1 METSLVMAAVAGTG
15 VVIPRV
21 RSHSVQQQ
29 PQQQQRSVVSS
40 SSSSDFLGRR
50 RGCGISRVGVV
61 TEVGGGYRRRS
72 SFGKLRVL
80 RPVAEAPSVGK
91 VDHLSPTQLLPGDE
105 DGVSDIQRL
114 ATKGADR
121 KKSLNDVDAKD
132 LKDKTV
138 FVRCDLNVP
147 LDENSRITDDTR
159 IRASLPTIQFLV
171 KIGARVVLASHLGR
185 PKKGPEAKFSLK
197 PVAERL
203 TELLGQKV
211 ELAPDCIGPDV
222 EAKIGALKGGEVLL
236 LENVRFHK
244 EEEKNDIEFSK
255 QLAKGIDCF
264 VNDAFGTAHRAHA
277 STAGIADY
285 VSIRVAGFLLEKEL
299 AYLSS
304 VIQRPKKPFVA
315 IVGGSKISSKI
326 TVIES
331 LMSVC
336 DKVILGGGMVFT
348 FFKAQGY
355 SVGSSLV
362 EDDKLD
368 LATRLAEIA
377 KEKGVDLILPKDVI
391 CADKF
396 APDANTQTCS
406 STSIPDGWMGLDIGP
421 EAVKQY
427 EDALKGSK
435 TVLWNGPM
443 GVFEFEKFDKGTYA
457 IANAM
462 AALTK
467 EGCVTI
473 IGGGDSVAAV
483 EKAGLAE
490 AMSHVSTG
498 GGASLELLEGKVLP
512 GVAVLDDV
520 RIHA

>member
-1 METSLVMAAVAGTG
+1 MFCEL
-15 VVIPRV
+15 
-21 RSHSVQQQ
+21 
-29 PQQQQRSVVSS
+29 
-40 SSSSDFLGRR
+40 
-50 RGCGISRVGVV
+50 
-61 TEVGGGYRRRS
+61 
-72 SFGKLRVL
+72 
-80 RPVAEAPSVGK
+80 
-91 VDHLSPTQLLPGDE
+91 
-105 DGVSDIQRL
+105 
-114 ATKGADR
+114 
-121 KKSLNDVDAKD
+121 
-132 LKDKTV
+132 
-138 FVRCDLNVP
+138 
-147 LDENSRITDDTR
+147 
-159 IRASLPTIQFLV
+159 
-171 KIGARVVLASHLGR
+171 LASHVLQQIGFLYFW
-185 PKKGPEAKFSLK
+185 ET
-197 PVAERL
+197 ERL

-377 KEKGVDLILPKDVI
+377 KEKGVDLILPKDVL

-406 STSIPDGWMGLDIGP
+406 STSIPDGWMGLDIGT
-421 EAVKQY
+421 EAIKQF

-435 TVLWNGPM
+435 VHTTEPL
-443 GVFEFEKFDKGTYA
+443 
-457 IANAM
+457 
-462 AALTK
+462 
-467 EGCVTI
+467 
-473 IGGGDSVAAV
+473 
-483 EKAGLAE
+483 
-490 AMSHVSTG
+490 
-498 GGASLELLEGKVLP
+498 
-512 GVAVLDDV
+512 
-520 RIHA
+520 

>member
-1 METSLVMAAVAGTG
+1 MKVLRILSWFWVCGFSGGMETSLVMTAVAGTG

-91 VDHLSPTQLLPGDE
+91 VENLSPTQLLPGDE

-197 PVAERL
+197 PVAGRCKKHRVQL
-203 TELLGQKV
+203 FLFFQV
-211 ELAPDCIGPDV
+211 NFILA
-222 EAKIGALKGGEVLL
+222 
-236 LENVRFHK
+236 
-244 EEEKNDIEFSK
+244 
-255 QLAKGIDCF
+255 
-264 VNDAFGTAHRAHA
+264 
-277 STAGIADY
+277 
-285 VSIRVAGFLLEKEL
+285 
-299 AYLSS
+299 
-304 VIQRPKKPFVA
+304 
-315 IVGGSKISSKI
+315 
-326 TVIES
+326 
-331 LMSVC
+331 
-336 DKVILGGGMVFT
+336 
-348 FFKAQGY
+348 
-355 SVGSSLV
+355 
-362 EDDKLD
+362 
-368 LATRLAEIA
+368 
-377 KEKGVDLILPKDVI
+377 
-391 CADKF
+391 
-396 APDANTQTCS
+396 
-406 STSIPDGWMGLDIGP
+406 
-421 EAVKQY
+421 
-427 EDALKGSK
+427 
-435 TVLWNGPM
+435 
-443 GVFEFEKFDKGTYA
+443 
-457 IANAM
+457 
-462 AALTK
+462 
-467 EGCVTI
+467 
-473 IGGGDSVAAV
+473 
-483 EKAGLAE
+483 
-490 AMSHVSTG
+490 SHV
-498 GGASLELLEGKVLP
+498 L
-512 GVAVLDDV
+512 
-520 RIHA
+520 

>member
-21 RSHSVQQQ
+21 RSHSA
-29 PQQQQRSVVSS
+29 QQQQRSVVSS
-40 SSSSDFLGRR
+40 SSSVFLGRR
-50 RGCGISRVGVV
+50 RGCGISRVGLV

-72 SFGKLRVL
+72 SFGKLRVS
-80 RPVAEAPSVGK
+80 RPVAEAPPPSVGK

-121 KKSLNDVDAKD
+121 KKSLNDVDEKD

-147 LDENSRITDDTR
+147 LDENCRITDDTR

-377 KEKGVDLILPKDVI
+377 KEKGVDLILPKDVV

-396 APDANTQTCS
+396 APDANTQICS

-421 EAVKQY
+421 EAIKQY

-443 GVFEFEKFDKGTYA
+443 GVFEFDSFAKGTYA

-462 AALTK
+462 AGLTK